1 MADAGK
7 KIRPAARRSTKLS
20 DLITGPASAR
30 PSIAIVKSEV
40 VAVLLAAKKSVVV
53 RAKVE

>member
-1 MADAGK
+1 M
-7 KIRPAARRSTKLS
+7 PAARRSTKLS